1 MRAARAG
8 VGVHCATLTASCFAL
23 QVWSSSSD
31 PKRITDDAATAAAR
45 ADWEKKKAEAE
56 AKGETFAEAAPEP
69 VRCTRPLTPRAMRRQ
84 QC

>member
-1 MRAARAG
+1 M
-8 VGVHCATLTASCFAL
+8 

-56 AKGETFAEAAPEP
+56 AKGETFSEAAPEP
-69 VRCTRPLTPRAMRRQ
+69 VRCRRLLSQ
-84 QC
+84 RVRRRRR